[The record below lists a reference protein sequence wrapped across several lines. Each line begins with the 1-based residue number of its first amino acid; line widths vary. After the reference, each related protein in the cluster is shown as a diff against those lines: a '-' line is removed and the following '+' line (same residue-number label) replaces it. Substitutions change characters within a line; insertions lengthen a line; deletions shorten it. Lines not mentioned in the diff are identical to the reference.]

1 MKEIAGG
8 GTRERGEKEVRLK
21 RNMMIADAEQKM

>member
-8 GTRERGEKEVRLK
+8 GTRERERKRYCLK